1 MRHWRRD
8 YVTVVP
14 PPTIDL
20 STSSNDIWAVEL
32 PHGMPKDS
40 HMLPQHSQDLLRAAR
55 SGRIYRRPTPAE
67 EEEVEAEVHGEKV
80 EKKDDDMKEKGFTA
94 KAWKQIPRHMEGPDV
109 EYLAKRR
116 KGLIT
121 ISAKPADAVPTITKA
136 TVKRIDAAGNEYV
149 QNVVVQ
155 PGQKIEGE
163 VISQSVVPAPTAAVL
178 GDVAPLPTPPKRQ
191 PKRKSKGPGRGKK
204 KQKLGPAPTSTPQ
217 VVDANGVS
225 QPVAVTDGVDVKF
238 FFLHPYLNMLILEQG
253 VKEEKES
260 STTPLNEDTE
270 MAESSMH
277 DSDSE
282 SGEDENDDNETQP
295 SSPTKQ
301 DVETPLPASVSH
313 ANPDVEMGGTEIAP
327 IAPLLHIQ
335 RPDLKE
341 VKSGSPLKNIAL
353 TTSTLASPIES
364 PTLNQGILD
373 NVIETTNEV
382 KEADVIKEEVEQ
394 MEEKMREEVPLTAP
408 TILPPS
414 PPAPTDVEVVA
425 AQEVLQEEIEE
436 EEILLDI
443 IEKDDANSNL
453 APPVAAIVEPVPE
466 PTLEPV
472 LEPMLEPVLEPVPE
486 PVPELQPEPII
497 LETQT
502 EAEPKIEAITTE
514 PEPEPEPEP
523 IPELQTEPIIS
534 ELEAEAERQPEAV
547 ITEISPALASV
558 PEPEIQQEKV
568 EEEASLEIAVKEIS
582 DKENVDEEKVDE
594 KNIDGEKVDEEKV
607 DEEKVDEE
615 KVDEMKIDEEKT
627 VEETVDKEKA
637 DKEEAE
643 KEAEEEKVDEK
654 KTEEKAAERI
664 DELVVKDDEDDLP
677 DLLGG
682 LEKQLNEPTSKPV
695 DVTEVKE

>member
-14 PPTIDL
+14 PPTIDI

-225 QPVAVTDGVDVKF
+225 QPVAVTDGVDVSF

-260 STTPLNEDTE
+260 STIPLNEDTE

-443 IEKDDANSNL
+443 IEKDDANSDL

-466 PTLEPV
+466 PT

-502 EAEPKIEAITTE
+502 EAEPKIEAITT
-514 PEPEPEPEP
+514 EPEPEPEP

-594 KNIDGEKVDEEKV
+594 KNID
-607 DEEKVDEE
+607 EEKVDEE

-664 DELVVKDDEDDLP
+664 DELVVEDDEDDLP